1 MVSRDERVYL
11 GVNVEFSGQ
20 PLVEAIHAEQCAIVN
35 AVLHGASP
43 LVALASSATPC
54 GHCRQFCQELHAAS
68 LVRFVVDASLQSR
81 SLADLLPLGF
91 GPSDLGVADH
101 ALLAHLAHRV
111 DAHEPLRWLT
121 AAPAAAS
128 AAQLAQLVAEAVR
141 AFGLSYAPYSLSAS
155 GVALLLADGSVVCG
169 PYIESCAFNPSLTPV
184 RAALAAAVLRDAAF
198 GSVRAAVLVERQ
210 GAKASHALETQTL
223 LAAVAA
229 EAAFGVVL
237 VSAHTDVPR
246 S

>member
-1 MVSRDERVYL
+1 VVSRDEGVYL

-68 LVRFVVDASLQSR
+68 LVRFVVDASLR
-81 SLADLLPLGF
+81 AHSLADLLPLGF
-91 GPSDLGVADH
+91 GPSDLGVAEH
-101 ALLAHLAHRV
+101 ALFAHLVHRV

-121 AAPAAAS
+121 AAPTAS
-128 AAQLAQLVAEAVR
+128 DAELALLLAEGVR
-141 AFGLSYAPYSLSAS
+141 AFGLSYAPYSLSVS

-169 PYIESCAFNPSLTPV
+169 PYVESCAFNPSLTPI
-184 RAALAAAVLRDAAF
+184 RAALAAAVLRDAEF
-198 GSVRAAVLVERQ
+198 GGVRAAVLVERAD
-210 GAKASHALETQTL
+210 AKASHAAEAQTL
-223 LAAVAA
+223 LAAVASA
-229 EAAFGVVL
+229 AAFGVVL
-237 VSAHTDVPR
+237 VSAHTDVAR